1 MKDFLKTVGML
12 FITVL
17 LTTVAV
23 LAFIK
28 YAGEKVLPQTF
39 DSSVSTAQVEDNSF
53 ELNSLVDVFTLR
65 QMMID
70 ENRTDSTFLAMDD
83 GPLSNVVA
91 VLLKRGL
98 PITKSDIVNEYLA
111 ERSVYDNLPPAPKVE
126 PSTATTSA
134 DPLASLTLQQ
144 EGNTTVTEAPPTGVG
159 DKESPPSKDTVING
173 KRYKPVNQRI
183 MKRAIV
189 IVYDGE
195 EAKPGVLAAL
205 IAALCEYQVITN
217 PDVKPDAYNLDES
230 EIAQAIVGKAMN
242 FQNVDSHVSDKYEHA
257 VSIVCEPFMKE
268 IKDGDFDAFTIELA
282 STLRDCINE
291 NNARSTQFRDA
302 VKIIAEEGSEAY
314 LSPSFMFNHGLSN
327 RLIQIIRRT
336 RDIVCQGHHITIQ

>member
-39 DSSVSTAQVEDNSF
+39 DSSVSTAQVEDNSL

-126 PSTATTSA
+126 PSTATTST

-173 KRYKPVNQRI
+173 KRYKPVN
-183 MKRAIV
+183 
-189 IVYDGE
+189 
-195 EAKPGVLAAL
+195 
-205 IAALCEYQVITN
+205 
-217 PDVKPDAYNLDES
+217 
-230 EIAQAIVGKAMN
+230 
-242 FQNVDSHVSDKYEHA
+242 
-257 VSIVCEPFMKE
+257 
-268 IKDGDFDAFTIELA
+268 
-282 STLRDCINE
+282 
-291 NNARSTQFRDA
+291 
-302 VKIIAEEGSEAY
+302 
-314 LSPSFMFNHGLSN
+314 
-327 RLIQIIRRT
+327 
-336 RDIVCQGHHITIQ
+336 